1 MTGWL
6 KKFME
11 QGTQT
16 RPAPQEDPAAAA
28 KYRKTIEVIVP
39 KGMTLEQADQVFGED
54 TVDAAETDEQYGYV
68 RNLEADL
75 DAAQEEAASRLPV
88 FEAVAFAFLALV
100 IGIKI
105 GERNRFTD

>member
-11 QGTQT
+11 QKTQT
-16 RPAPQEDPAAAA
+16 RPAPLEDPAATAQ
-28 KYRKTIEVIVP
+28 YRKTIEIIIP

-54 TVDAAETDEQYGYV
+54 PVDAAETDEQYRYV

-75 DAAQEEAASRLPV
+75 DAAQELAASRLPL
-88 FEAVAFAFLALV
+88 FEALAGAFLLFV
-100 IGIKI
+100 VGIKI